1 MATRRRSSTS
11 RKTGQASAAKQTS
24 EKPTSR
30 QEFSID
36 ELARAAGTTVR
47 NVRAYQDR
55 GVLPPPERRG
65 RKGIYTNVHLEL
77 LKVIGQLLDRGYT
90 LSNIGELLQA
100 VEQGHDLNQLIG
112 LEAAIAS
119 PWTGENPK
127 YFTISQ
133 LSKLF
138 KVKIS
143 LKSLG
148 PLDEAIRLGIIERE
162 GARFRAPSPRLIYVA
177 SDLIKLGIPVE
188 DLLEILRMMRGNVQ
202 RVADELIKRI
212 VPIYDRY
219 GDDLPPPDEV
229 PELADVIWQLRP
241 LAEAAMN
248 IEAMRA
254 LEKATNKF
262 LGDRIAHVL
271 ESMQVTKG

>member
-1 MATRRRSSTS
+1 MATRKTRTAA
-11 RKTGQASAAKQTS
+11 RKASKTT
-24 EKPTSR
+24 KKGD

-65 RKGIYTNVHLEL
+65 RKGIYTDVHLEL

-100 VEQGHDLNQLIG
+100 VEKGHDLQQLIG
-112 LEAAIAS
+112 LEAAIAG
-119 PWTGENPK
+119 PWTGEVPK
-127 YFTISQ
+127 YFTLTQ

-138 KVKIS
+138 RIKIS
-143 LKSLG
+143 LKNLG
-148 PLDEAIRLGIIERE
+148 ALDDAIRLGIIERE
-162 GARFRAPSPRLIYVA
+162 GNRFRAPSPKLVYVA

-202 RVADELIKRI
+202 RVADELVKRI
-212 VPIYDRY
+212 VPIFDRY
-219 GDDLPPPDEV
+219 GDELPPPEDV
-229 PELADVIWQLRP
+229 PELADIIWQLRP

-254 LEKATNKF
+254 VEKSTNKF
-262 LGDRIAHVL
+262 LGDRIAHVI
-271 ESMQVTKG
+271 ESMQKPG